1 MACGG
6 RTNAA
11 HERQEKIP
19 VDIVMRVGQK
29 GVRGA
34 TGPVVFQVLCLAL
47 ASSSPPLAGRGAP
60 HVACVWHGQLHLLY
74 ARVTVQRRVLGALS
88 TAQHAQSCRLAKVPK
103 ASV

>member
-1 MACGG
+1 MLHING
-6 RTNAA
+6 
-11 HERQEKIP
+11 QEKIP
-19 VDIVMRVGQK
+19 VDTMMRVGQK

-60 HVACVWHGQLHLLY
+60 HVACVWHEQLLY